1 MSNVFKYRPDIDGL
15 RAIAVLL
22 VVFYHAKFS
31 GISGGFI
38 GVDVF
43 FVISG
48 FLISIIIAKEHAENR
63 FRFSA
68 FYLRRIKRLGPALI
82 ALLVLTTIPAYLFLF
97 ADDFERFGRNVIHAF
112 LTTSNFFLWQNTG
125 GYFAEN
131 TDLFPLLHTW
141 SLAVEEQF
149 YFIWPTLF
157 LVLHKITKGKYLTRL
172 MFVMLIG
179 FIAMSVYLANYKPHS
194 AYFLLPARAFELMIG
209 AILAVSYAKIPMFN
223 KNLSH
228 VLSITGL
235 ALIMVPA
242 FIIDKHSIFPG
253 FNALWPCLGAGLLI
267 VTGKDQNNMGIV
279 NRLISQRAFVFI
291 GLISYSLYLWHWPVF
306 VFIQYLGLELQ
317 GVLQISAVL
326 ASFVLAYLS
335 WRFVEQPV
343 RYMNL
348 PTLKSA
354 MKKIMLPSFI
364 VLTVLYGVIDVKNGF
379 PERFD
384 NLAEFDK
391 KKNYPS
397 TVRKK
402 CHDADL
408 IGNIDQCWIGHEKEK
423 TKDNLDGM
431 LIGDSFGNHSASLI
445 DVFAKDA
452 GLFFHDST
460 SGGHPILTRL
470 LAPNTFEYAP
480 KYALDRL
487 EYALQFEHI
496 ILAANWDNPLY
507 ATPDQ
512 LNHGPLLDAIQDIV
526 DAGKKI
532 TVIISLPATNPIHL
546 HKMKLAKGSD
556 FVFFDDIDYS
566 VAQPPRAENHIINIM
581 KRRFPHIS
589 YVDLQDV
596 MCEKNRCDL
605 ILNDT
610 ILYRNSNHFN
620 TSGAAMVAEKYLKEK
635 GNPLKTVQA
644 SQ

>member
-22 VVFYHAKFS
+22 VVFYHAKFTT
-31 GISGGFI
+31 ISGGFI

-48 FLISIIIAKEHAENR
+48 FLISIIIAKEHAEDR
-63 FRFSA
+63 FKFST

-97 ADDFERFGRNVIHAF
+97 ADDFETFGRNVIHAF

-125 GYFAEN
+125 GYFAPN

-209 AILAVSYAKIPMFN
+209 AMLAVSYAKLPNFN
-223 KNLSH
+223 QTVSH
-228 VLSITGL
+228 VLSVVGVL
-235 ALIMVPA
+235 LIMVPA
-242 FIIDKHSIFPG
+242 FVIDKQSVFPG
-253 FNALWPCLGAGLLI
+253 FNALWPCLGAALLI
-267 VTGKDQNNMGIV
+267 ATGKDQNNMGIV
-279 NRLISQRAFVFI
+279 NRIISQRAFVFV

-306 VFIQYLGLELQ
+306 VFIQYLGLELA

-343 RYMNL
+343 RHMHL

-364 VLTVLYGVIDVKNGF
+364 LLTVLYGVIDVKNGF
-379 PERFD
+379 PDRFE

-408 IGNIDQCWIGHEKEK
+408 IGNIEQCWLGHEKEK
-423 TKDNLDGM
+423 TKDQLDGM
-431 LIGDSFGNHSASLI
+431 LIGDSFGNHSASFL
-445 DVFAKDA
+445 DVLAKDA

-470 LAPNTFEYAP
+470 LAPNKFEYP
-480 KYALDRL
+480 PQYAIDRL

-496 ILAANWDNPLY
+496 VLAANWDNPLY
-507 ATPDQ
+507 ATADQ
-512 LNHGPLLDAIQDIV
+512 LNHAPLLDAIQSIV

-532 TVIISLPATNPIHL
+532 TVILSLPATNSVHL
-546 HKMKLAKGSD
+546 HKMKLAKGHD

-566 VAQPPRAENHIINIM
+566 VHQPARSDQHIVNIM
-581 KRRFPHIS
+581 KRRFPTIS
-589 YVDLQDV
+589 FIDFREI
-596 MCEKNRCDL
+596 MCDKGRCDL
-605 ILNDT
+605 ILDDM
-610 ILYRNSNHFN
+610 ILYRNADHFN
-620 TSGAAMVAEKYLKEK
+620 TSGAALMAHKYLAEK